1 MLYEI
6 MKRINNF
13 FVVESKKDT
22 WTIEGGKIALPFVHN
37 SQYFLIKGSVFND
50 GVYKLTDDLSLTDET
65 FDGYVSAL
73 AIPPSFLE
81 LVNDIEVWQ
90 AKNGDTVTSPFQSE
104 SFSDYSYTK
113 SSNSSDSEGSLTWY
127 TAFKDRLSIYR
138 KV

>member
-13 FVVESKKDT
+13 FVIESKKDT
-22 WTIEGGKIALPFVHN
+22 WTIEDGKIALPFVHN
-37 SQYFLIKGSVFND
+37 SQYFLIRGSVFND
-50 GVYKLTDDLSLTDET
+50 GVYKMTDDLKLTDET
-65 FDGYVSAL
+65 FKGYVSAL

-81 LVNDIEVWQ
+81 LVAEIEEWQSKNKDI
-90 AKNGDTVTSPFQSE
+90 TTSPFQSE

-113 SSNSSDSEGSLTWY
+113 SSNSSESEGNSTWY
-127 TAFKDRLSIYR
+127 SAFKDRLSIYR

>member
-13 FVVESKKDT
+13 FVVESQKDT
-22 WTIEGGKIALPFVHN
+22 WTIEDGKIALPFVHN

-65 FDGYVSAL
+65 FKGYVSAL

-81 LVNDIEVWQ
+81 LVNDIEEWQ
-90 AKNGDTVTSPFQSE
+90 AKNKDVVTSPYQSE

-113 SSNSSDSEGSLTWY
+113 TSNSSDSEGNSTWY

>member
-1 MLYEI
+1 

-22 WTIEGGKIALPFVHN
+22 WTIEGGEIALPFVHK